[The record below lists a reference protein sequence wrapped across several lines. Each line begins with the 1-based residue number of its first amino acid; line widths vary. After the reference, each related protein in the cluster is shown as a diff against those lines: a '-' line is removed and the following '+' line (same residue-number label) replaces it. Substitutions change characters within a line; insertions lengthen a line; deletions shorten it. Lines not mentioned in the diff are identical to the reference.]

1 MDDATC
7 SRIYDVLAETH
18 PRACDPE
25 PFFDSPFQV
34 LVLTILSAQTTD
46 RQVWALRGPL
56 FAAYP
61 TPGALAAADPDELE
75 AIVRPTGYYH
85 AKARHLL
92 GAARMLVAEFG
103 GEVPD
108 RMEDLVRLPGVG
120 RKTANIVLYH
130 AFGRND
136 GVAVDTHVLRL
147 AQRIGIS
154 DRGDP
159 AQVERDLTDC
169 LPRERWGPAT
179 DLLIAHGRAI
189 CTARRPRCEVCPI
202 APDCRYYRD
211 ARRAADPP
219 TYARKRDSSA
229 GSRPG

>member
-7 SRIYDVLAETH
+7 SQIFDALAACYPH
-18 PRACDPE
+18 ACDPE
-25 PFFDSPFQV
+25 PFFSSPFQV

-46 RQVWALRGPL
+46 KQVWALRGPL
-56 FAAYP
+56 FDAYP
-61 TPGALAAADPDELE
+61 TAEALAGADCAELE

-103 GEVPD
+103 GEVPAC
-108 RMEDLVRLPGVG
+108 MADLVRLPGVG

-130 AFGRND
+130 AFGRNE

-147 AQRIGIS
+147 AQRIGLS
-154 DRGDP
+154 ERADP
-159 AQVERDLTDC
+159 AGVERDLVSC
-169 LPRERWGPAT
+169 LPQSRWGPVT
-179 DLLIAHGRAI
+179 DLLIAHGRSV

-202 APDCRYYRD
+202 SEHCRFYH
-211 ARRAADPP
+211 
-219 TYARKRDSSA
+219 S
-229 GSRPG
+229 SRPEPPG